1 MKTLKN
7 QIFLS
12 FCMDNYDLEI
22 PRIIARIKEKNH
34 KLVLIQ
40 LPDGLKPKAK
50 EITDK
55 IKQQTQAEV
64 LIWLGS
70 CYGSC
75 DIPLGLEKLNIDLV
89 VQIGHGIFNKTEGW

>member
-1 MKTLKN
+1 
-7 QIFLS
+7 
-12 FCMDNYDLEI
+12 MDNYDLEI
-22 PRIIARIKEKNH
+22 PKIIERIKEKNH

-50 EITDK
+50 EIADK
-55 IKQQTQAEV
+55 IKQETQVEV

-75 DIPLGLEKLNIDLV
+75 DIPLGLEKLNINLV
-89 VQIGHGIFNKTEGW
+89 VQIGHSIFNKTEGW